1 MMKESNMRKDGRAL
15 EEKKNKQIF
24 VFWVNMNLNDLFNY
38 PLPKSYITSYRKTN
52 LILRV
57 VNYLH

>member
-15 EEKKNKQIF
+15 EEKKNQIC
-24 VFWVNMNLNDLFNY
+24 VFWVNMNLNEIFNY
-38 PLPKSYITSYRKTN
+38 PLPKPYITSYIKTY

-57 VNYLH
+57 VN

>member
-15 EEKKNKQIF
+15 EEEKKKQIC
-24 VFWVNMNLNDLFNY
+24 VFRVNMNLNDLFNY
-38 PLPKSYITSYRKTN
+38 PLPKPYITSYRKTY
-52 LILRV
+52 LIQRV